1 MAGNLRLCKFFSFT
15 QSGLVEENGH
25 VFPRNM
31 SDRFKVCP
39 LVVFALILVA
49 WELISVLGIYDPNT
63 LPSPSRVFRAFSE
76 LATSGVLIRYAV
88 ASLFR
93 VTVGFYLAVIL
104 GVFFGVILGVW
115 QRLCAMFHSLIQF
128 LRPISPLA
136 WIPFALLWFGIGD
149 GSAIFLIFLSSFFP
163 MLFSTVVAVKNIP
176 PIYFQIGAN
185 FDFSR
190 METFKLIVFP
200 AILPDIVTAMRI
212 SLGVAWLVVVAAEM
226 IAVKS
231 GLGYLIIDSRNA
243 LRMDYVVVAMITIG
257 VIGLV
262 IDKAISLL
270 QKPRFVRWKFE
281 KK

>member
-1 MAGNLRLCKFFSFT
+1 MPRNSRLCKFFSFSP
-15 QSGLVEENGH
+15 SGLSEGNGRI
-25 VFPRNM
+25 FLSSGSN
-31 SDRFKVCP
+31 RFKICP
-39 LVVFALILVA
+39 VFIFAVILVI
-49 WELISVLGIYDPNT
+49 WELTSLAGLYDQAT
-63 LPSPSRVFRAFSE
+63 LPSPYRVLKAFSE
-76 LATSGVLIRYAV
+76 LAANGVLIKYSV

-104 GVFFGVILGVW
+104 GILFGVILGVY
-115 QRLCAMFHSLIQF
+115 QKLCEVFHSLIQF

-176 PIYFQIGAN
+176 RVYFQIGAN
-185 FDFSR
+185 FDFKKL
-190 METFKLIVFP
+190 ETFKLIILP
-200 AILPDIVTAMRI
+200 AILPDIVTSMRL

-243 LRMDYVVVAMITIG
+243 LRMDYVIVAMITIG
-257 VIGLV
+257 IIGLV
-262 IDKAISLL
+262 IDRAISQL
-270 QKPRFVRWKFE
+270 QKPRFVRWKLE